1 MDYNKFEKNLI
12 VLFKIFN
19 DRPNHLAKFL
29 MENKSFDK
37 EFIELVI
44 QSDKLNNIKDID
56 TEQMDFLSIDEMNDF
71 YTELIKDDSDYL
83 DMEYNLNQQ
92 LFELISHEQYEEAA
106 KLRDYM
112 NRKDIRI
119 II

>member
-19 DRPNHLAKFL
+19 NRPNHLAKFL
-29 MENKSFDK
+29 MQNKSFDK

-44 QSDKLNNIKDID
+44 QSDKLNNIEDID
-56 TEQMDFLSIDEMNDF
+56 TEQMDFSSIDEMNDF
-71 YTELIKDDSDYL
+71 FSRLIKDSNLSDI
-83 DMEYNLNQQ
+83 EEKLNTQ
-92 LFELISHEQYEEAA
+92 LFELISREQYEEAA

-112 NRKDIRI
+112 NRKDIKI

>member
-1 MDYNKFEKNLI
+1 MDYNKFEENLI

-29 MENKSFDK
+29 MENKSFSNK
-37 EFIELVI
+37 FIETVI
-44 QSDKLNNIKDID
+44 QSDKLNDIKDID
-56 TEQMDFLSIDEMNDF
+56 TNRMDFSSIDEMNDF
-71 YTELIKDDSDYL
+71 FTELIESNSTDVEFK
-83 DMEYNLNQQ
+83 LNKQ
-92 LFELISHEQYEEAA
+92 LFELISQEQYEEAA